1 MRKDRG
7 VFSYLVEHFFRRFFD
22 NDTVSAE
29 GDTQTSVVRAI
40 SIVAVPGLMF
50 AFWLQNQYPWR
61 GLWGSIEDQ
70 YFYVMF
76 SVVVMGMVAIFEWE
90 MLFPDRLDFLILS
103 PMSIRPRQMPGGALV
118 FVRQSAHRRPC
129 RSLP

>member
-40 SIVAVPGLMF
+40 SIVAVPGVMV
-50 AFWLQNQYPWR
+50 AVWLQHQCPGR
-61 GLWGSIEDQ
+61 GLWRSTDDP
-70 YFYVMF
+70 YLYVMF
-76 SVVVMGMVAIFEWE
+76 SVVVTRLVAIFEWE
-90 MLFPDRLDFLILS
+90 MLFPGRLDFLILS
-103 PMSIRPRQMPGGALV
+103 PISTKPRQ
-118 FVRQSAHRRPC
+118 
-129 RSLP
+129 